1 VYPMRL
7 EAQHRINLTIVDDAS
22 WFPAP
27 RVNTAMDTYLI
38 VRLDLNLVVESGGR
52 HGTDFDQ
59 PRSRR
64 AWWRWRR

>member
-38 VRLDLNLVVESGGR
+38 VRLDLNLVVVER
-52 HGTDFDQ
+52 
-59 PRSRR
+59 RSTWNRF
-64 AWWRWRR
+64 